1 LRQSESAKLI
11 ALGVDASAH
20 SLAGTKPRAAIWC
33 SVKSK
38 VYSASWRTALFC
50 SAKTSLRRPPA
61 TLAQTGAP
69 KTGDTL
75 KARYDIVQQILLKS
89 Q

>member
-1 LRQSESAKLI
+1 VFSKIEGL
-11 ALGVDASAH
+11 LGIMANS
-20 SLAGTKPRAAIWC
+20 T
-33 SVKSK
+33 
-38 VYSASWRTALFC
+38 FC

-61 TLAQTGAP
+61 TLARTGAP